1 MKVVILDG
9 YTVNPGDL
17 SWEGLE
23 PFGEVSVY
31 DRTDPAE
38 IAERIGDAE
47 AVFSN
52 KVNLTR
58 DVIENC
64 PNLTYIG
71 VLATGY
77 NMVDLEAARK
87 KGITVTN
94 IPAYSTAAV
103 AQHTIGLLLE
113 LCLHIGAQ
121 DESVHAGDWCRCPDF
136 SYSVSPLIEL
146 AGKTMGIIGFG
157 RIGQAVAKL
166 AEDLG
171 MDVLYYCPHRH
182 EEQENEHCRYADL
195 STLFAQSDVISLHCP
210 LTPDTENL
218 INRDSIAKMKDG
230 VMILNLARGPIVN
243 EQDLA
248 DALASGKV
256 AAAAADVVSVEPMQ
270 PDNPLLHAPHMLL
283 TPHIAWAPKE
293 TRQRLI
299 GIAVDNL
306 RCFTEGHPQN
316 VVS

>member
-1 MKVVILDG
+1 MKIVILDG
-9 YTVNPGDL
+9 YTINPGDL
-17 SWEGLE
+17 SWQGMEE
-23 PFGEVSVY
+23 FGEVTVY
-31 DRTDPAE
+31 DRTSPGEVID
-38 IAERIGDAE
+38 RIREADAVC
-47 AVFSN
+47 AS

-58 DVIENC
+58 EVLESC
-64 PNLTYIG
+64 PYLQYIG

-77 NMVDLEAARK
+77 NMVDLDEARK
-87 KGITVTN
+87 QGITVTN
-94 IPAYSTAAV
+94 IPAYSTTAV

-136 SYSVSPLIEL
+136 SYSNYPLIEL

-157 RIGQAVAKL
+157 RIGQSVAKL
-166 AEDLG
+166 ARDLG
-171 MDVLYYCPHRH
+171 MKVLYNSPHRH
-182 EEQENEHCRYADL
+182 EDQEGENCQYADL
-195 STLFAQSDVISLHCP
+195 DTLFAKSDVISLHCP
-210 LTPDTENL
+210 LTPETENL
-218 INRDSIAKMKDG
+218 IDRESIAKMKDG

-248 DALASGKV
+248 DALKSGKV
-256 AAAAADVVSVEPMQ
+256 SAAAADVVSVEPIR
-270 PDNPLLHAPHMLL
+270 PDNTLLEAPHMLL

-299 GIAVDNL
+299 DIAVENL
-306 RCFTEGHPQN
+306 KCFVEGHPQN